1 MFFCS
6 CVWPSPSVP
15 LLVSLLGFS
24 VANRFRHDMEAEK
37 DPTSTG
43 SGIDSVNPCFSELS
57 QNGETSRKE
66 GF

>member
-1 MFFCS
+1 M
-6 CVWPSPSVP
+6 
-15 LLVSLLGFS
+15 SLLGFS